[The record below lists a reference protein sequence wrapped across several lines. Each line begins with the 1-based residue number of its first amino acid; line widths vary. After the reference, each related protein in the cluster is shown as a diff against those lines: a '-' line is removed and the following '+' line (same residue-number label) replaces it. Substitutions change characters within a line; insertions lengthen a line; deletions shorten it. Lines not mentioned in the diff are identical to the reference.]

1 MRKLCLSALAIS
13 VFGAGI
19 GTGVALSA
27 APGEATVKVTL
38 DNADVTVNEI
48 LMAPGAQRP
57 ARTRPSNELV
67 FFCEE
72 AHYQAIDAQGKK
84 ESRDRVPGA
93 VVFHKKGEL
102 APTLVNTSKKPV
114 RYYSVSLK

>member
-1 MRKLCLSALAIS
+1 MRKLSLAILCS
-13 VFGAGI
+13 LVVFGAGI
-19 GTGVALSA
+19 EIGVALSA
-27 APGEATVKVTL
+27 PAEATVKVTL
-38 DNADVTVNEI
+38 DNKDVTVNEI

-57 ARTRPSNELV
+57 SRPRPTNELV

-72 AHYQAIDAQGKK
+72 AHYQAVDAQGKK

-93 VVFHKKGEL
+93 VVFHHKGEV

-114 RYYSVSLK
+114 HYYSVSLK